1 MGKNLNRPV
10 LLNYTGEI
18 VTLKKDSKDP
28 SLDGTYKLEC
38 MDKGSISFPP
48 LGKATVIKKLVVAPA
63 DMFPTIHYEIQGLP
77 SSAPGVFYLVSENV
91 AKCAGRQRND
101 LLILHNIET
110 KNSNNIL
117 KPTEIIL
124 ECDNLVHLVSDII
137 HS

>member
-1 MGKNLNRPV
+1 MGKNPLRPV

-18 VTLKKDSKDP
+18 VLLRKNSKDP
-28 SLDGTYKLEC
+28 SLDGAYKTTC
-38 MDKGSISFPP
+38 MGKGPTSFPP
-48 LGKATVIKKLVVAPA
+48 LGKAIVIKKLVVALD

-77 SSAPGVFYLVSENV
+77 PSAPNVFYLVSEDV

-110 KNSNNIL
+110 KSSNNIL
-117 KPTEIIL
+117 KPEEIIL
-124 ECDNLVHLVSDII
+124 ECDNLVHLVSDIV